1 MKKTL
6 ILFGALLI
14 SASLYFTACK
24 KADVTSNP
32 TADAATTTNFGR
44 NAGQQPG
51 FSDEPTG
58 IATITEDEFNI
69 LNSGEYIGVKME
81 APHKYIG
88 TGPIGPQP
96 PYDPCAQDWVDFQN
110 WWNANIAYM
119 QAWANAHCQPF
130 RYCWSG
136 KCVSIMFFVP
146 PTRYCGDPIKYE
158 ADQRVFE

>member
-14 SASLYFTACK
+14 SASLYFTSCK
-24 KADVTSNP
+24 KVDTNAPTS
-32 TADAATTTNFGR
+32 DAATSVNTGR
-44 NAGQQPG
+44 NAGTQSN

-58 IATITEDEFNI
+58 VASISEEEFNI
-69 LNSGEYIGVKME
+69 LNSGEYIGVKQQ

-88 TGPIGPQP
+88 IGPIGPQP
-96 PYDPCAQDWVDFQN
+96 PYDPCAQDWIDFQN
-110 WWNANIAYM
+110 WWNANIAWM

-158 ADQRVFE
+158 RYQKVFEQ